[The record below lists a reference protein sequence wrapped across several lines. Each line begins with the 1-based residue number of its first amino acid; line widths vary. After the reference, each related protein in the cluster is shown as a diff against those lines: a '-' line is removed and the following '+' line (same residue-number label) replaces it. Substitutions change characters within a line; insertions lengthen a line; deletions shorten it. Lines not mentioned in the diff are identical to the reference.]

1 MKKTKIE
8 GKVTMF
14 QIVAN
19 HDHKAVQVTQI
30 ATKQDLFLMFGCAFE
45 NDPDLLQTIREIV
58 NLYVD
63 FKMQEIVH

>member
-1 MKKTKIE
+1 MKKTKID

-19 HDHKAVQVTQI
+19 HDQKSVQVTQI
-30 ATKQDLFLMFGCAFE
+30 ASKHDLFLMFGCAFE
-45 NDPDLLQTIREIV
+45 NDPDLMETMREIV